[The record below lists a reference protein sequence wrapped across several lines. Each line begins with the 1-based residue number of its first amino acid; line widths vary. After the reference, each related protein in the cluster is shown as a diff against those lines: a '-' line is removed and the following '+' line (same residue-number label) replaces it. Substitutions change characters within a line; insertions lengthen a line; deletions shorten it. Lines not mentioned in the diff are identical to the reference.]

1 MLRKL
6 VAALSLTQLF
16 FIGSSFF
23 PYLQKLVV
31 PRSNAGWPAFF
42 NFMAL
47 LLLIATAVRLASGKV
62 EGQRTGKGLLY
73 PALGIVAVVGYFY
86 SVDTLQQ
93 AGDYL
98 GFVVRKPGL
107 EAHLA
112 RVAQHALASDS
123 LGIRR
128 PPRKVVEEGWRDG
141 APPDITYYT
150 LDGQASVCF
159 WGYAYSPQD
168 QKPASRQ
175 FTYWHPLD
183 GHWYMWCRADN

>member
-47 LLLIATAVRLASGKV
+47 LLLIAAAVRLASGKV

-128 PPRKVVEEGWRDG
+128 LP
-141 APPDITYYT
+141 
-150 LDGQASVCF
+150 
-159 WGYAYSPQD
+159 
-168 QKPASRQ
+168 
-175 FTYWHPLD
+175 
-183 GHWYMWCRADN
+183 

>member
-6 VAALSLTQLF
+6 VAALSPPQLL

-31 PRSNAGWPAFF
+31 PRSSAGWPAFF
-42 NFMAL
+42 DLLAL
-47 LLLIATAVRLASGKV
+47 VLLTAAAVRLVIGKV
-62 EGQRTGKGLLY
+62 KGQRTGKGLLY
-73 PALGIVAVVGYFY
+73 PALEIVAVVGYFY

-112 RVAQHALASDS
+112 HVAQRTLPSDS
-123 LGIRR
+123 LDIRR
-128 PPRKVVEEGWRDG
+128 PPRIAVEERWRDG
-141 APPDITYYT
+141 APPDITYYP
-150 LDGQASVCF
+150 LDEQASVCF
-159 WGYAYSPQD
+159 WGDAYSPQD
-168 QKPASRQ
+168 QKPASRK
-175 FTYWHPLD
+175 FTYWHQLD